1 MKRFIAGRIEV
12 FLGYDFEEM
21 TKQDAIEKCEELGP
35 EWRLPN
41 ENEIRYICG
50 NLAYGGSL
58 DFWTSTG
65 TVGQIVSRRGGN
77 FNEPV
82 YWVGNPEFALENSF
96 VYDCQ
101 FIGTRSFQ
109 VLKKSKEINCVFLA
123 VREI

>member
-1 MKRFIAGRIEV
+1 MKRFIAGRVEV
-12 FLGYDFEEM
+12 HLGYDFETM
-21 TKQDAIEKCEELGP
+21 DKNAAIEKCKELGSQ
-35 EWRLPN
+35 WRLPD

-82 YWVGNPEFALENSF
+82 YWVGNPESSETSF

-109 VLKKSKEINCVFLA
+109 ALKKSKVINSVFLA